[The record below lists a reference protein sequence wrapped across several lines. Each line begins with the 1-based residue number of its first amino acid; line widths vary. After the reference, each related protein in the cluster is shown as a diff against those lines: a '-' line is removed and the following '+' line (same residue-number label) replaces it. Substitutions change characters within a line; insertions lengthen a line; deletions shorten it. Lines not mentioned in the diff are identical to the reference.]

1 VNLSP
6 RSVPVRVLE
15 NGGRV
20 VFFAA
25 VGIVSSSGGDLPPL
39 PVVAGVVL
47 LAAGLVTVWQTAH
60 VQRFSYEVTEDTFD
74 IASGV
79 LSRRE
84 REIPYERVQNVDI
97 SENVLQRLLGLAQV
111 RIETAGGSGTEA
123 RLRYVART
131 EATRLQK
138 LLGERKRRVAGGA
151 DSAAGDAGAG
161 TGAGAAREGDIET
174 ETLFTLSD
182 RELGILGVV
191 SADLRLLGLAS
202 VVLSGFAPQVAAQL
216 QPGPNLVSLAGPV
229 LALLGLLGLWALSA
243 VTAVFRFY
251 GFELRRRADEL
262 RYERGLLQRYS
273 GTIPVD
279 KVQTLR
285 LRENVLARA
294 LGYAGL
300 VIETAGYGPGQDG
313 GAQSAVPLAK
323 RERALA
329 LAREVEPVGEVEF
342 ERPPRRARTRYAA
355 RYGLA
360 VAGLTAGLWVVDA
373 LTGWL
378 PLWYLAAGLLLAV
391 PPAAHLAWRHRGYH
405 VGEDY
410 FVTRNG
416 FWRRETV
423 VVPYDRVQTVANNQS
438 VFQRRRDLGTV
449 RVDTASTGGFF
460 GTAAAAV
467 DIDGGLAEQ
476 LRERVHDRFRR
487 ALDRA
492 AD

>member
-1 VNLSP
+1 MNLSP

-47 LAAGLVTVWQTAH
+47 LAAGLVTVWQTAY
-60 VQRFSYEVTEDTFD
+60 VQRFSYEVTGDTFD

-97 SENVLQRLLGLAQV
+97 SENILQRLLGLAQV

-123 RLRYVART
+123 RLRYVTRG
-131 EATRLQK
+131 EASRLQE
-138 LLGERKRRVAGGA
+138 LLGERKRR
-151 DSAAGDAGAG
+151 AAGEAEDGAEAG
-161 TGAGAAREGDIET
+161 TAGEGDLET

-202 VVLSGFAPQVAAQL
+202 VILSGFAPQIAARL
-216 QPGPNLVSLAGPV
+216 QPGPDLVSLAGPA
-229 LALLGLLGLWALSA
+229 LALLGLLGLWVVSA

-251 GFELRRRADEL
+251 GFELRRQADEL

-279 KVQTLR
+279 KIQTLR

-300 VIETAGYGPGQDG
+300 VIETAGYGPGQEG

-329 LAREVEPVGEVEF
+329 LAREVEPVGEVDF

-355 RYGLA
+355 RYALGL
-360 VAGLTAGLWVVDA
+360 AGLTAGLWALDA

-378 PLWYLAAGLLLAV
+378 PLWYLTAGLLLAV

-405 VGEDY
+405 AGEDY

-423 VVPYDRVQTVANNQS
+423 VVPYDRVQTVASSQS
-438 VFQRRRDLGTV
+438 LFQRRRDLGTV

-476 LRERVHDRFRR
+476 LRERVNGRFRR
-487 ALDRA
+487 AMGRA

>member
-1 VNLSP
+1 MRLST

-25 VGIVSSSGGDLPPL
+25 VGIVSSSGGNLPPL
-39 PVVAGVVL
+39 SVVAGIVV
-47 LAAGLVTVWQTAH
+47 LAAGLVTVWQTAY

-123 RLRYVART
+123 RLRYVTRA
-131 EATRLQK
+131 EAGRLQE
-138 LLGERKRRVAGGA
+138 LLGERKRR
-151 DSAAGDAGAG
+151 AAGETDSGVEDDASR
-161 TGAGAAREGDIET
+161 AAIEA

-216 QPGPNLVSLAGPV
+216 QPGPDLVSLAGPL
-229 LALLGLLGLWALSA
+229 LALVGLVGLWLFSA
-243 VTAVFRFY
+243 VTAVFRYY

-279 KVQTLR
+279 KIQTLR

-300 VIETAGYGPGQDG
+300 VIETAGYGPGQEAG
-313 GAQSAVPLAK
+313 SQSAVPLAK

-329 LAREVEPVGEVEF
+329 LAREVEPVGAIEF
-342 ERPPRRARTRYAA
+342 ERPPRRARTRYAV
-355 RYGLA
+355 RYALA
-360 VAGLTAGLWVVDA
+360 VAGLTAVLWTLDTV
-373 LTGWL
+373 TGWL

-391 PPAAHLAWRHRGYH
+391 PAAAHLAWRHRGYH

-423 VVPYDRVQTVANNQS
+423 VVPYDRVQTVANSQS

-449 RVDTASTGGFF
+449 RVDTASSGGFF

-467 DIDGGLAEQ
+467 DIDGGLAEE
-476 LRERVHDRFRR
+476 LRERVHGRFRR
-487 ALDRA
+487 ALHRA

>member
-1 VNLSP
+1 MNLSP

-25 VGIVSSSGGDLPPL
+25 VGIVTSSGGDLPPL
-39 PVVAGVVL
+39 PVIAGIVL
-47 LAAGLVTVWQTAH
+47 LAAGLVTVWQTAY
-60 VQRFSYEVTEDTFD
+60 VRRFSYEVTEDTFD

-97 SENVLQRLLGLAQV
+97 SENVLQRLLGLAQL

-123 RLRYVART
+123 QLRYVTRA
-131 EATRLQK
+131 EAGRLQE
-138 LLGERKRRVAGGA
+138 LLGERKRRTAGEV
-151 DSAAGDAGAG
+151 DSTAEDDATG
-161 TGAGAAREGDIET
+161 TAVET

-202 VVLSGFAPQVAAQL
+202 VLLSGFAPQIAAQL
-216 QPGPNLVSLAGPV
+216 QPGPDLVSLAGPV

-243 VTAVFRFY
+243 ITAVFRFY

-329 LAREVEPVGEVEF
+329 LAREVEPVGAVEF

-360 VAGLTAGLWVVDA
+360 VAGLTAGVWAVDA

-423 VVPYDRVQTVANNQS
+423 VVPYDRVQTVANSQS

-476 LRERVHDRFRR
+476 LREQVHGRFRR
-487 ALDRA
+487 AMQTG
-492 AD
+492 

>member
-1 VNLSP
+1 M
-6 RSVPVRVLE
+6 RVLE

-39 PVVAGVVL
+39 SVVAGIIV

-60 VQRFSYEVTEDTFD
+60 VQRFSYEVTGNTFD

-123 RLRYVART
+123 RLRYVTRA
-131 EATRLQK
+131 EATRLQE
-138 LLGERKRRVAGGA
+138 LLGERKRRAAGEA
-151 DSAAGDAGAG
+151 DSESGDDA
-161 TGAGAAREGDIET
+161 TGAAIEA
-174 ETLFTLSD
+174 ETLFTLSN

-202 VVLSGFAPQVAAQL
+202 VVLSGFAPQIAAQL
-216 QPGPNLVSLAGPV
+216 QPGPDLVSLAGP
-229 LALLGLLGLWALSA
+229 LLGLLGLLGLWVVSA
-243 VTAVFRFY
+243 VTAVLRFY
-251 GFELRRRADEL
+251 GFQLRRQADEL

-279 KVQTLR
+279 KIQTLR

-300 VIETAGYGPGQDG
+300 VIETAGYGPSQEG

-329 LAREVEPVGEVEF
+329 LAREVEPVGAIEF
-342 ERPPRRARTRYAA
+342 DRPPRRARTRYAA
-355 RYGLA
+355 RYALA
-360 VAGLTAGLWVVDA
+360 VAGLTAVLWAVDA

-423 VVPYDRVQTVANNQS
+423 IVPYDRVQTVANSQS

-476 LRERVHDRFRR
+476 LRERVHDRFRL
-487 ALDRA
+487 ALRQRA

>member
-1 VNLSP
+1 MRLSS

-39 PVVAGVVL
+39 PAVAGIVL
-47 LAAGLVTVWQTAH
+47 LAAALVALWQTAY

-123 RLRYVART
+123 QLRYVTRA
-131 EATRLQK
+131 EAGRLQE
-138 LLGERKRRVAGGA
+138 LLGERKRRTTAEA
-151 DSAAGDAGAG
+151 DSGAGDD
-161 TGAGAAREGDIET
+161 AARAADTEM
-174 ETLFTLSD
+174 ETLFTLSE

-202 VVLSGFAPQVAAQL
+202 VVLSGFAPQIAARL
-216 QPGPNLVSLAGPV
+216 QPGPNLVSLAGPA
-229 LALLGLLGLWALSA
+229 LALLGLVGLWAVSA
-243 VTAVFRFY
+243 VTAVFRYY

-273 GTIPVD
+273 GTIPTD

-285 LRENVLARA
+285 LRENVLART

-300 VIETAGYGPGQDG
+300 VIETAGYGPGQEG

-329 LAREVEPVGEVEF
+329 LAREVEPVGEVDF
-342 ERPPRRARTRYAA
+342 QRPPRRARTRYAA
-355 RYGLA
+355 RYTL
-360 VAGLTAGLWVVDA
+360 VVLGLTAGLWAVDVF
-373 LTGWL
+373 TGWL
-378 PLWYLAAGLLLAV
+378 PLWYLAAGLLVAV
-391 PPAAHLAWRHRGYH
+391 PAAAHIAWRHRGYH
-405 VGEDY
+405 VGEAY

-423 VVPYDRVQTVANNQS
+423 IVPYDRVQTVASSQS

-449 RVDTASTGGFF
+449 RVGTASTGGLF

-467 DIDGGLAEQ
+467 DIDDGFAEE
-476 LRERVHDRFRR
+476 LRERVHGRFRR
-487 ALDRA
+487 AMHRA
-492 AD
+492 VAD

>member
-1 VNLSP
+1 MRLSP

-25 VGIVSSSGGDLPPL
+25 VGIVSSSGGNLPPL
-39 PVVAGVVL
+39 SVVAGIVV
-47 LAAGLVTVWQTAH
+47 LAAGLVAVWQTAY
-60 VQRFSYEVTEDTFD
+60 VRRFSYEVTENTLD
-74 IASGV
+74 IDSGV

-123 RLRYVART
+123 RLRYVTRT
-131 EATRLQK
+131 EAGRLQE
-138 LLGERKRRVAGGA
+138 LLGERKRRVAGEA
-151 DSAAGDAGAG
+151 DSGVVADD
-161 TGAGAAREGDIET
+161 TGAATET
-174 ETLFTLSD
+174 ETLFSLSG

-202 VVLSGFAPQVAAQL
+202 VVLSGSAPQVAARL
-216 QPGPNLVSLAGPV
+216 QPGPNLVSLAGPA
-229 LALLGLLGLWALSA
+229 LALLGLLGLWVISA
-243 VTAVFRFY
+243 VTAVLRFY
-251 GFELRRRADEL
+251 SFELRRRAGEL

-294 LGYAGL
+294 LGYATL

-329 LAREVEPVGEVEF
+329 LAREVEPVGALEF
-342 ERPPRRARTRYAA
+342 RRPPKRARTRYAA
-355 RYGLA
+355 RYTLA
-360 VAGLTAGLWVVDA
+360 VTGLLAGLWVVNT
-373 LTGWL
+373 LTGRL
-378 PLWYLAAGLLLAV
+378 PLWYLAAGLLAAV

-405 VGEDY
+405 VGDAH
-410 FVTRNG
+410 FVARNG

-423 VVPYDRVQTVANNQS
+423 VVPYDRVQTVADSQS
-438 VFQRRRDLGTV
+438 AFQRRRDLGTV
-449 RVDTASTGGFF
+449 RVDTASSGGFF
-460 GTAAAAV
+460 GSAAAAV
-467 DIDGGLAEQ
+467 DIDGDFSEE
-476 LRERVHDRFRR
+476 LRERVHGRFLR
-487 ALDRA
+487 ALHRA